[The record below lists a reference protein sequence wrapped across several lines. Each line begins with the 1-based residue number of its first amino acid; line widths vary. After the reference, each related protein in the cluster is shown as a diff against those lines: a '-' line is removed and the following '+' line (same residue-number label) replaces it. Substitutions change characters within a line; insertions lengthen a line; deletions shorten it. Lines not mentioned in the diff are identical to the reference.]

1 MDNKHQE
8 NGAPTSPVIFA
19 LPAFNFVMIL
29 NFDWL
34 DETESPAVSTKMH
47 GWNYIAT
54 WPRTA

>member
-1 MDNKHQE
+1 MDNKHRE
-8 NGAPTSPVIFA
+8 NGALTSPVIFA

-47 GWNYIAT
+47 GWNYLAT
-54 WPRTA
+54 